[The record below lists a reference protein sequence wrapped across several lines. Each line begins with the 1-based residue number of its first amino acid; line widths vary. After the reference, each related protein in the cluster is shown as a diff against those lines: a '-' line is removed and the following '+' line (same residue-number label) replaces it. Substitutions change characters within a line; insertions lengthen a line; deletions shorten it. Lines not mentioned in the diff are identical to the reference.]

1 MTKKKKLAKDALKHP
16 ENFSFGELA
25 YFQRWL
31 QERRL
36 RKAAQKKAKESKQND
51 DGID

>member
-25 YFQRWL
+25 YFHRWL
-31 QERRL
+31 QERKL
-36 RKAAQKKAKESKQND
+36 KKAAQKREKSHEHGGDNVE
-51 DGID
+51 